1 MNYPAIITQGLTKHY
16 GGVKALE
23 DLDLEITRGEIFG
36 FLGANGAGKTTT
48 MRTILD
54 LIRPTA
60 GTAKILGMD
69 SRDDAVEIRRHIG
82 YVPGDL
88 ALYPRLTG
96 KELLTYFANLRGGV
110 DWSYVDALAER
121 LSSDLSRKIANY
133 SSGNRQKIGLIQAFM
148 NKPDVLILDEP
159 SSGLDPLVQQ
169 EFQALLREVS
179 EEGRTVFL
187 SSHTLSEVERVAHR
201 VGIIREGRL
210 VIVDTMEA
218 LKEKAVRRV
227 TLHFAAPINESV
239 FSGVPGVREVSVS
252 GPNATISFEGPMS
265 ELLKV
270 ATAHDVVNLTNSE
283 TDLEE
288 IFLTLY
294 RDPDTTYV

>member
-1 MNYPAIITQGLTKHY
+1 
-16 GGVKALE
+16 
-23 DLDLEITRGEIFG
+23 
-36 FLGANGAGKTTT
+36 
-48 MRTILD
+48 
-54 LIRPTA
+54 
-60 GTAKILGMD
+60 
-69 SRDDAVEIRRHIG
+69 
-82 YVPGDL
+82 
-88 ALYPRLTG
+88 
-96 KELLTYFANLRGGV
+96 
-110 DWSYVDALAER
+110 
-121 LSSDLSRKIANY
+121 
-133 SSGNRQKIGLIQAFM
+133 
-148 NKPDVLILDEP
+148 
-159 SSGLDPLVQQ
+159 
-169 EFQALLREVS
+169 
-179 EEGRTVFL
+179 
-187 SSHTLSEVERVAHR
+187 
-201 VGIIREGRL
+201 
-210 VIVDTMEA
+210 MEA